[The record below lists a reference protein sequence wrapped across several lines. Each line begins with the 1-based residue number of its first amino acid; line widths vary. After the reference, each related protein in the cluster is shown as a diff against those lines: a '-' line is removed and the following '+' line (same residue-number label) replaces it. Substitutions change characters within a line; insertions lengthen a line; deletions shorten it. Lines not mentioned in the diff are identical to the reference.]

1 MEALVL
7 CVHVCHSYLLSQSW
21 ATKKQNCTICTM
33 FFLTQVQEHPKDLI
47 YTDTKCIIMKCIKQ
61 SGVLQLHDSSV
72 EALLSFPNSHVHD
85 GPILCMGNWTARGR
99 TAGNSLFLF
108 LGLAHRNVASKGYFG
123 NISVLYVMLYLHT
136 IHVLVRYTPR
146 LIHAVGH
153 TECPPKWVEG
163 PFIEVNHDFREHN
176 LQTHGQKSPLIW
188 TPWLSYRTRQKSRT
202 SSLFDANMG
211 TFRYSWFNSMYGIH
225 YYTLFNQEFPK
236 GPQ

>member
-1 MEALVL
+1 MLCNYIRNMEHKFLHVEMEALVL

-153 TECPPKWVEG
+153 TECLP
-163 PFIEVNHDFREHN
+163 
-176 LQTHGQKSPLIW
+176 
-188 TPWLSYRTRQKSRT
+188 
-202 SSLFDANMG
+202 
-211 TFRYSWFNSMYGIH
+211 
-225 YYTLFNQEFPK
+225 
-236 GPQ
+236 